1 MRVDVARRESA
12 TDAPVPARRVT
23 GADSQ
28 PNQSEGCPIVEVDD
42 LHVSF
47 ERGGQQ
53 VSALR
58 GVSFQVQPGEIV
70 GLVGESGSGKSVL
83 ALALLGLLPDRP
95 RPATSGSAVVCGTD
109 MVAASREQARL
120 VRKNHLGA
128 VFQDPMTSLNPT
140 MRVGRQV
147 AEAAGST
154 EEAVTLLDAVGV
166 PDPTRRLRAYP
177 HELSGGLRQRVMIA
191 MAIAGHPSLVIA
203 DEPTTALDV
212 TVQAQILE
220 LLGTLRDEFGTSF
233 ILVTHDLG
241 VAAQVADRI
250 AVLYGGRLAEV
261 GPSARLFESPL
272 HPYSMGL
279 LRSRLVL
286 ETDRGRPIVTLRG
299 EPPDPRNHPP
309 GCPFGPRCEHH
320 GEVCDAALPPLL
332 AVTDAD
338 RTTNPEATP
347 DTDPVHQVACVRLG
361 TFPAGHAA
369 IEAERAAPWAP
380 VAVTVPGRSPA
391 VLVHGAVKG
400 FPVGKGLRRQ
410 TLHALNGVDL
420 ALNRGEAIA
429 LVGESGCGKSTL
441 LRSIAGLQGID
452 QGDIEFGKGDRP
464 QMVFQDAGA
473 SLTPWLTVGE
483 QIGERLR
490 SAGIRGD
497 ARTRRT
503 LEALTLVGL
512 PEEVAKAK
520 PAQLSGGQRQRVA
533 LARATVVPPE
543 VLLCD
548 EPTSALDVSLA
559 ATVLNLIGRLR
570 RELGVA
576 ILFVTHDLAAA
587 RMVGDRIAVMY
598 LGRIVE
604 IGNADELCSAP
615 IHPYTKALLDT
626 VPEVGRVHVR
636 LKGEPA
642 NPIEPPTGCP
652 FHPRCPSVETGC
664 SSVNFSLQPVGVAPG
679 RQVACPVTLRQWSP
693 DSPATDPVIDE
704 GHRGRR

>member
-1 MRVDVARRESA
+1 MKVDVARRES
-12 TDAPVPARRVT
+12 TTGAPVPAGRAT

-28 PNQSEGCPIVEVDD
+28 PNQSEGRPIVEVDD

-109 MVAASREQARL
+109 MVTASREQARL
-120 VRKNHLGA
+120 VRKDHLGA

-154 EEAVTLLDAVGV
+154 EEAVTLLDAVGI
-166 PDPTRRLRAYP
+166 PDPTQRLRAYP

-191 MAIAGHPSLVIA
+191 MAIAGRPSLVIA

-220 LLGTLRDEFGTSF
+220 LLSTLRDEFGTSF

-286 ETDRGRPIVTLRG
+286 ETDRARPIVTLPG

-338 RTTNPEATP
+338 PTTPEVTP

-361 TFPAGHAA
+361 TFPTGHAA
-369 IEAERAAPWAP
+369 IEAERAAPWEP

-391 VLVHGAVKG
+391 VLVHGAFKG
-400 FPVGKGLRRQ
+400 FPVGKGLRRR

-452 QGDIEFGKGDRP
+452 QGEIEFGKGDRP

-497 ARTRRT
+497 ARTRRI

-512 PEEVAKAK
+512 PDEVAKAK

-604 IGNADELCSAP
+604 IGKADELCSSP

-652 FHPRCPSVETGC
+652 FHPRCPSVEPGC
-664 SSVNFSLQPVGVAPG
+664 SSLDCSLESVGGAPG
-679 RQVACPVTLRQWSP
+679 RQVACPVSLRQWSP
-693 DSPATDPVIDE
+693 DPSATDPLIDG